1 MDVSFLQKNYFVVVL
16 AVLFSIFY
24 SFVTNML
31 QQKKDDNVYIKNVI
45 LSALISGAIVYIH
58 TLDIP
63 LEDISVGPAPF

>member
-1 MDVSFLQKNYFVVVL
+1 
-16 AVLFSIFY
+16 
-24 SFVTNML
+24 ML